1 MEIYVLGSGAVSAR
15 SGYPGYLVDG
25 TILVDCPPGTVKKL
39 YRRGIDPCAV
49 TDVLVTHFH
58 ADHYFDLPFL
68 ILARYKKTDAPLAI
82 HCPEEGRRIIPQLL
96 TLAYPDIPLKTVP
109 LALDHGDRFTA
120 AGYAVE
126 RVPVVHGVK
135 EQCFGYV
142 LERDGLRVGF
152 SGDTTPCPALE
163 AMVGGCRHCICECTL
178 SAASPK
184 HMGIDALLALHEKYP
199 GCRLFTTHMTDGARE
214 KLQERPCDG
223 IEILDDD
230 RCIVL

>member
-1 MEIYVLGSGAVSAR
+1 M
-15 SGYPGYLVDG
+15 
-25 TILVDCPPGTVKKL
+25 
-39 YRRGIDPCAV
+39 
-49 TDVLVTHFH
+49 
-58 ADHYFDLPFL
+58 
-68 ILARYKKTDAPLAI
+68 
-82 HCPEEGRRIIPQLL
+82 
-96 TLAYPDIPLKTVP
+96 P

-199 GCRLFTTHMTDGARE
+199 GCRLYTTHMTDGARE